1 MSLPSLD
8 SLSERTVSLLV
19 ILFGLI
25 LYIPF
30 AGSYGLH
37 DPWETHY
44 AEVARQMAVRGDYI
58 SLWWPGA
65 PIDPDHFWS
74 KPVLSFWLMSL
85 SMRVFGLAHADPGT
99 LALSTRAEWAVRMPF
114 ALLGVLGMYAVY
126 LCVSRFVSRRAGVIA
141 AVVTGTS
148 PLYSL
153 VARQAMT
160 DMAFVGPMTM
170 ALALGAL
177 ALFDD
182 ADTPLPRREARIG
195 ARKMTWPHHPL
206 FYLATGVFVIVALPQ
221 LVNDSLQ
228 LEWSF
233 KAGGRAITIPG
244 IVLMLP

>member
-1 MSLPSLD
+1 MKIPSLD
-8 SLSERTVSLLV
+8 SLSERRASLLV
-19 ILFGLI
+19 VLLGLVLFL
-25 LYIPF
+25 PF
-30 AGSYGLH
+30 MGSYGLY

-44 AEVARQMAVRGDYI
+44 SEVARQMMERGDFI

-114 ALLGVLGMYAVY
+114 ILFGVLGIYAVY
-126 LCVSRFVSRRAGVIA
+126 LCVSRFVSRRAGLMA
-141 AVVTGTS
+141 AVVAATS
-148 PLYSL
+148 PLYAL
-153 VARQAMT
+153 VSRQAMT

-182 ADTPLPRREARIG
+182 EDALLPRREARIG
-195 ARKMTWPHHPL
+195 KRMVTWPDHPL
-206 FYLATGVFVIVALPQ
+206 FYLATGLFVVVALPQ
-221 LVNDSLQ
+221 LVIDSTQELDIAVRSIASQ
-228 LEWSF
+228 IASL
-233 KAGGRAITIPG
+233 I
-244 IVLMLP
+244 